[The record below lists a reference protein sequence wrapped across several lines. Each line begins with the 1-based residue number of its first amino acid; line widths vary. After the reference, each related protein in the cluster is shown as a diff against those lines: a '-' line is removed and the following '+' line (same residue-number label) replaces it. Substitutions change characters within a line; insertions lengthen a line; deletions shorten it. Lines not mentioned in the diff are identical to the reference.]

1 MLECKAPSN
10 KSTWHFNSGQ
20 PCWCYPLDLNTQIN
34 SWSRREAGFNFSF
47 TVIRGMKV
55 FAATADRVWSVKHDL
70 MLFNITT
77 EEKLSQMDLRNFLY
91 PWWEICGSDSICCPA
106 VLICLFSH
114 LNVNVATAKTFVR
127 IEIDSVSQVDWFSLP
142 LNESLILNH
151 TTIVTNSMPNPFSSF
166 HISPWWCLKSV
177 GVHKWQRWPW
187 FIWGERLG
195 VN

>member
-1 MLECKAPSN
+1 
-10 KSTWHFNSGQ
+10 
-20 PCWCYPLDLNTQIN
+20 
-34 SWSRREAGFNFSF
+34 
-47 TVIRGMKV
+47 MKV
-55 FAATADRVWSVKHDL
+55 FAAATDRVWSVKHDL

-77 EEKLSQMDLRNFLY
+77 REKLSQMDLRNLLY
-91 PWWEICGSDSICCPA
+91 PWRVLCKVGQQISICCPA

-166 HISPWWCLKSV
+166 HISLWWCPKSV
-177 GVHKWQRWPW
+177 GVHKWRRWPW
-187 FIWGERLG
+187 FISGRRASRGQLTSRYISCFLTWNNKTRSKTS
-195 VN
+195 NW

>member
-1 MLECKAPSN
+1 
-10 KSTWHFNSGQ
+10 
-20 PCWCYPLDLNTQIN
+20 
-34 SWSRREAGFNFSF
+34 
-47 TVIRGMKV
+47 MKV
-55 FAATADRVWSVKHDL
+55 FAAATDRVWSVKHDL

-77 EEKLSQMDLRNFLY
+77 REKLSQMDLRNFLY